1 MRNLRVFL
9 VMLVTGLFL
18 ASCASYGSC
27 KNSKANKGIKSW
39 SAKKQKW
46 VKRY

>member
-1 MRNLRVFL
+1 MRNLRVYL

-18 ASCASYGSC
+18 AVASYGSC